1 MLLYW
6 YLITSNSEN
15 VINAWAGWIYF
26 IIKCYI
32 HFWAA
37 LFNMLTIDQMCA
49 LVEMNP
55 WTIVTGYP
63 NSTQHLSAQYSLQT
77 YCFSSFALKQMA
89 YILVFCMSIFD
100 KFHIILYIF
109 FLLLYIIL
117 IVWTVIALDG
127 QVAPCMAA
135 SATSVWMYHFRICS
149 RWISET
155 STQWLIPSSF
165 WH

>member
-1 MLLYW
+1 
-6 YLITSNSEN
+6 
-15 VINAWAGWIYF
+15 
-26 IIKCYI
+26 
-32 HFWAA
+32 
-37 LFNMLTIDQMCA
+37 MLTIDQMCA

-109 FLLLYIIL
+109 FSY
-117 IVWTVIALDG
+117 
-127 QVAPCMAA
+127 
-135 SATSVWMYHFRICS
+135 F
-149 RWISET
+149 IS
-155 STQWLIPSSF
+155 F
-165 WH
+165 